1 MAVIEYSQA
10 KVGPFPKRKFKFLV
24 GGFVAVAAIAV
35 LIVNGL
41 MSAGNY
47 YITLEEA
54 VSQGDRLVGRGVR
67 INAVVDKESVRYD
80 TQNIVLT
87 FDLVDEAGNRLPV
100 VYRDVMPDLFMKSES
115 VIVEGRLNDQGVL
128 EASLILVKCPSKYEE
143 ALDAGQQVPQNHL
156 TVPTQ

>member
-54 VSQGDRLVGRGVR
+54 VSQGDRLVGQGVR
-67 INAVVDKESVRYD
+67 INAAVDKESVRYD

-87 FDLVDEAGNRLPV
+87 FNLMDEAGNRLPV
-100 VYRDVMPDLFMKSES
+100 VYHDVMPDLFMKSER
-115 VIVEGRLNDQGVL
+115 VIVEGRLNEQGIF

-143 ALDAGQQVPQNHL
+143 ALEEGQ
-156 TVPTQ
+156 TVPKDHFVEPTK